1 MATISSP
8 MNRLSLASSPL
19 NGSLNSPKNKLV
31 LLSSATTTLRQ
42 VDYDEDVTALYEA
55 IGKSEWDNATSLINA
70 QDAATWVVR
79 YERDA
84 QGNKLNPYRIQWR
97 FLPIHSA
104 CALNPP
110 ASFLRK
116 LLNAYPDGP
125 RTLDD
130 QGLLPLHYAC
140 GARCCR
146 EAIYSL
152 LMNFPQ
158 AALREDP
165 NGMLPMHYL
174 AQWGPDGKQG
184 QMNMGVLDMV
194 LVSTGDKAANC
205 DHDGNTA
212 ERLAMNA
219 EYDGH
224 LDVAK
229 HIAGFLHRKGL
240 GNGADP
246 ASGGGSSICSTVEV
260 IRSPKFKNNK
270 PVLRINVTSPENSQF
285 NSHAHFNDDGNMED
299 EETVIEHIPDGNI
312 EASLSMSARENMNHN
327 HTPRSFSGVQK
338 QPQPSPISTPKSGR
352 NRRSFSW
359 DDQGHNNDSDNTR
372 DNVSIS
378 GSTWTTHLTNPPMS
392 APNANRQRQQQAGFP
407 PMSPRQQAGL
417 RLPPMSPVRVSIPK
431 TRVRPQQTTEQ
442 SETRQDEESRRGNK
456 SIQSGSTNSTNTNY
470 SSQLTQQLVE
480 IAEVE
485 RREGLESPRGNR
497 AFVPKPKDEKTAS
510 EALLLEEI
518 ERLKA
523 EKERA
528 EADLVQARGAHLG
541 GMVGSFMGLSQLSP
555 IGEDEMSRLTTDEH
569 EMEAQKQPTVNPSE
583 EIGIKRMEPP
593 VVSEIER
600 LDKERQKIEMQLAKA
615 KAEGPIDPEEE
626 SFQEEVKEDY
636 MGLLEKEQ
644 NEHISTKNM
653 LQEERKKHGD
663 AIHSHLQEVKS
674 LRESLVK
681 ATDEIAK
688 YQLHDESAKNQS
700 LQSEMKEFKKKELEW
715 NAAREKLEAEIKQ
728 LKESSSAAHNH
739 HADSDNSVLSTLTNN
754 SGLDSSMLRMLENSA
769 KESSDLRKFSAA
781 IRKEH
786 NETVSELEDELERER
801 TEKIKSM
808 SNVVSLEYR
817 ITTLEEDLEASRADK
832 SNNRSKFNSE
842 RIAELEEN
850 LERETSRKF
859 ALKQRVSTL
868 EKDLE
873 DALSRKQGGG
883 GDLDRM
889 AFELHQLKRKLG
901 DKLEEVERSNELLD
915 NAKREFERKEK
926 NLRDQLHD
934 AQEQMDMTM
943 KQHQDTG
950 DTENS
955 YLEKISI
962 LKMRI
967 QDLEEDDGS
976 KSVKVRDAEK
986 AKERAIQEKE
996 HDCLEKIRQ
1005 LKKEYEVKL
1014 QDKED
1019 AYLQDI
1025 RDLKIKQEN
1034 DFREKEGSYLRDL
1047 RDAKKREND
1056 LQDNE
1061 ATLTKM
1067 MKDGK
1072 MKDSYFELDVSKMI
1086 EEKENAFKEEVAK
1099 LTAEIEALRQESA
1112 NDATCDE
1119 LEARLLE
1126 CKSDLKSQCR
1136 KQRSQISKLKN
1147 TLQMQKSKEAR
1158 LEGHIKTMEKQIMDM
1173 TSEYEERI
1181 QEYLYGNMDTE

>member
-1 MATISSP
+1 
-8 MNRLSLASSPL
+8 
-19 NGSLNSPKNKLV
+19 
-31 LLSSATTTLRQ
+31 
-42 VDYDEDVTALYEA
+42 
-55 IGKSEWDNATSLINA
+55 
-70 QDAATWVVR
+70 
-79 YERDA
+79 
-84 QGNKLNPYRIQWR
+84 
-97 FLPIHSA
+97 
-104 CALNPP
+104 
-110 ASFLRK
+110 
-116 LLNAYPDGP
+116 
-125 RTLDD
+125 
-130 QGLLPLHYAC
+130 
-140 GARCCR
+140 
-146 EAIYSL
+146 
-152 LMNFPQ
+152 
-158 AALREDP
+158 
-165 NGMLPMHYL
+165 MLPMHYL

-523 EKERA
+523 EKERDEESRRGNKSIQSGSTNSTNTNYSSQLTQQLVEIAEVERREGLESPRGNRAFVPKPKDEKTASEALLLEEIERLKAEKERA

-600 LDKERQKIEMQLAKA
+600 LEKERQKIEMQLAKA

-754 SGLDSSMLRMLENSA
+754 SGLDSSMLRMQWENSA
-769 KESSDLRKFSAA
+769 KEANDLRKFSAA

-817 ITTLEEDLEASRADK
+817 ISTLEEDLEASRADK